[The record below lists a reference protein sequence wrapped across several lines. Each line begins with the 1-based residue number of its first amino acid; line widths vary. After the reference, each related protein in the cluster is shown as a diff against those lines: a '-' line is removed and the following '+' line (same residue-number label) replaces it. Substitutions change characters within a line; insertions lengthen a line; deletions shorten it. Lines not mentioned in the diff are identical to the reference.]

1 MIGSIAATKAGDLLL
16 TVHDLDDERQVLR
29 KAQDLGVVQH
39 ARMAEAHGP
48 MQHRGAGKVHLA
60 GP

>member
-1 MIGSIAATKAGDLLL
+1 MIGSIAATKAAIFSSLSTISMMSGRSC
-16 TVHDLDDERQVLR
+16 ERRRILVL
-29 KAQDLGVVQH
+29 VQH

-48 MQHRGAGKVHLA
+48 TQHRGAGKVHLA